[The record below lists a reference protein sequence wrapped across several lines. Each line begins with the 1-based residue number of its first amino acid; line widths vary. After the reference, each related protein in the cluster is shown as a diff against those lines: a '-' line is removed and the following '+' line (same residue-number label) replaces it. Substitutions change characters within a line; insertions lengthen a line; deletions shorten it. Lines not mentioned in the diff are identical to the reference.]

1 MFYALIHWLIS
12 ALALIATSKLM
23 PGFHVSRFASALW
36 AAMLIGLANM
46 FIWPV
51 LMVLTLPINI
61 LTLGLFT
68 FVVNG
73 AVLKLCAGLLKG
85 FDIDGW
91 WSAIFGSMVLS
102 LLNTLLHYGLAGIIG
117 PLLIGGGN
125 SI

>member
-12 ALALIATSKLM
+12 ALALIATSNLM